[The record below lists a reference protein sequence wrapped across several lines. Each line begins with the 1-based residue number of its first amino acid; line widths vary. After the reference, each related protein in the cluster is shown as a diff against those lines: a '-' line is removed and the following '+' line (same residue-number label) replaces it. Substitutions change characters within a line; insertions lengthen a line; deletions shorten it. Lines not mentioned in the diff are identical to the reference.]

1 MRKLKSST
9 KCNICLNTMLPS
21 ITENENCK
29 PSLIQRKDRGG
40 LIYPSK
46 DLVKVCEISE
56 KKIRGTRHNHNL
68 FLQ

>member
-1 MRKLKSST
+1 
-9 KCNICLNTMLPS
+9 MLPS

-56 KKIRGTRHNHNL
+56 KKI
-68 FLQ
+68 